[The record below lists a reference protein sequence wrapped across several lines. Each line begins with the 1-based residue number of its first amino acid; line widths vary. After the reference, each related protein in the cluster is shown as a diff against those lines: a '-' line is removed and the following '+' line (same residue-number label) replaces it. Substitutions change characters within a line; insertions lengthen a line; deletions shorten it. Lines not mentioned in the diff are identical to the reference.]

1 MIGHAAEF
9 RRCLS
14 ECDVEAIQK
23 LSKHVSPHLPQPL
36 NDQEALATIHHART
50 QSEWLDLRSR
60 AYSHSWLLDHNLPSG
75 LPDDLKPKVERLYPR
90 IVEGVGI
97 AVKATSDL
105 LKPIIGNVRDAMS
118 NAIAEAYA
126 DNKTDPT
133 FVKNRIMEARSKA
146 IKSLVGKITK

>member
-1 MIGHAAEF
+1 
-9 RRCLS
+9 
-14 ECDVEAIQK
+14 
-23 LSKHVSPHLPQPL
+23 
-36 NDQEALATIHHART
+36 
-50 QSEWLDLRSR
+50 
-60 AYSHSWLLDHNLPSG
+60 LDHNLPSG

-118 NAIAEAYA
+118 NAVAEAYA

-133 FVKNRIMEARSKA
+133 FVKNRIMEARSKV